1 MTFGKI
7 KSIIENRLIE
17 SYKNEVEFK
26 KSLKE
31 FKHNILNDKTM
42 SKLYSLYDQLSTP
55 QGLNETDSK
64 DFLEEGISL
73 IQKLLTNVKL
83 PRTISESIENKYSD
97 IDALVYT
104 NKLNLLERVNSKK
117 NIVNVLTSTKEVVK
131 ESINIPLKSMVRIAN
146 QTLTN
151 YIETLD
157 ESSKKEFIQ
166 LISEDSKSLE
176 DKFETIR
183 ESTISKLNVIL
194 EKEEE
199 LEVKSLVKDERT
211 HKIIGSFLVFICL
224 FPTKGEQNSLIL
236 GCFLSRESN
245 CKFCVLFYCS
255 TLM

>member
-7 KSIIENRLIE
+7 KSIIENNLLE
-17 SYKNEVEFK
+17 SYKDEKEFK

-31 FKHNILNDKTM
+31 FKQNVLSNKTM

-55 QGLNETDSK
+55 QGLNEPDAK

-73 IQKLLTNVKL
+73 IQQLLPSIKL
-83 PRTISESIENKYSD
+83 PRTLSENVQNRYSD

-117 NIVNVLTSTKEVVK
+117 NITSVLTSTNNVVK
-131 ESINIPLKSMVRIAN
+131 ESINIPLKSMVSIAN
-146 QTLTN
+146 QTLN
-151 YIETLD
+151 KYVDNLD
-157 ESSKKEFIQ
+157 ESSKKEFLQ

-183 ESTISKLNVIL
+183 ESAINKLNVIL

-199 LEVKSLVKDERT
+199 FELKTKLSETIDRLKTEKFDQLNFLKLKNLE
-211 HKIIGSFLVFICL
+211 
-224 FPTKGEQNSLIL
+224 
-236 GCFLSRESN
+236 ESI
-245 CKFCVLFYCS
+245 
-255 TLM
+255 

>member
-31 FKHNILNDKTM
+31 FKHNVLNDKTM

-166 LISEDSKSLE
+166 LMSEDAKILE
-176 DKFETIR
+176 GKFETIR
-183 ESTISKLNVIL
+183 ESAISKLNNL
-194 EKEEE
+194 LDNEEE
-199 LEVKSLVKDERT
+199 FELKTKLYETITKLKAEKFDQLNFLKLKTLE
-211 HKIIGSFLVFICL
+211 
-224 FPTKGEQNSLIL
+224 
-236 GCFLSRESN
+236 ESI
-245 CKFCVLFYCS
+245 
-255 TLM
+255 